1 MPDERR
7 VDNIMEALGEEQF
20 LFLLLLNLIIVILYL
35 FLSFVLKICRR
46 KTNVKGVWLKSTV
59 MLLCPVVG
67 VCFFSMGY
75 LCNKVIFHAKVD
87 LNDVIFSKERVR
99 PRMAAEEESESNIVP
114 IEEAVAITDKD
125 SLRGMIM
132 NVVRGNMKSS
142 LSAVSLALGSDDPE
156 TAHYAAAALQ
166 AVLSEFQISVQKKY
180 DQIMLQKECGTEEG
194 RLALLELSEETV
206 DFLAEFMEQRL
217 LTENEQKTYA
227 GIMEELCDLLLKED
241 AGRMTPKRFEAVS
254 MQFLE
259 AGDYEKCRKWCLESY
274 DRYPEELIP
283 YRCLLKL
290 CFTTGEREAFF
301 RFLNE
306 LRVSD
311 ITIDRA
317 TLEMI
322 RVFL

>member
-7 VDNIMEALGEEQF
+7 VGNIMEALGEEQF
-20 LFLLLLNLIIVILYL
+20 LFLLLINLIIVILYL
-35 FLSFVLKICRR
+35 LLNLLLKICRR
-46 KTNVKGVWLKSTV
+46 KMNVKSIWLKSTI

-67 VCFFSMGY
+67 VVFFAMGY

-87 LNDVIFSKERVR
+87 LDDVIFSKERVR
-99 PRMAAEEESESNIVP
+99 PQMAAEEESESNIVP

-156 TAHYAAAALQ
+156 TSHYAAAALQ

-180 DQIMLQKECGTEEG
+180 DQIMQKKESGTKEE
-194 RLALLELSEETV
+194 RQALLELSEETV
-206 DFLAEFMEQRL
+206 DLLAEFMEQRL
-217 LTENEQKTYA
+217 LTESEQKKYA

-241 AGRMTPKRFEAVS
+241 ADKMTPGRFEAVS

-259 AGDYEKCRKWCLESY
+259 AGEYDKCRKWCL
-274 DRYPEELIP
+274 DTCKINCFLQFWL
-283 YRCLLKL
+283 RC
-290 CFTTGEREAFF
+290 
-301 RFLNE
+301 
-306 LRVSD
+306 
-311 ITIDRA
+311 
-317 TLEMI
+317 
-322 RVFL
+322 

>member
-156 TAHYAAAALQ
+156 TAHYAEQDPEVYAALEQ
-166 AVLSEFQISVQKKY
+166 ADK
-180 DQIMLQKECGTEEG
+180 GTA
-194 RLALLELSEETV
+194 RLADYV
-206 DFLAEFMEQRL
+206 RKNDRL
-217 LTENEQKTYA
+217 
-227 GIMEELCDLLLKED
+227 
-241 AGRMTPKRFEAVS
+241 
-254 MQFLE
+254 
-259 AGDYEKCRKWCLESY
+259 
-274 DRYPEELIP
+274 PEESTGSISP
-283 YRCLLKL
+283 HWSEYL
-290 CFTTGEREAFF
+290 CRSEH
-301 RFLNE
+301 
-306 LRVSD
+306 
-311 ITIDRA
+311 
-317 TLEMI
+317 
-322 RVFL
+322 